1 MCSLWIHRSKGD
13 KLEEAIEETEPLGW
27 LWGWYLGYLLPKK
40 GSKGNNWKYRQIQK
54 ASVGA
59 KCLFLLLIRHCSNKS
74 E

>member
-40 GSKGNNWKYRQIQK
+40 AVKETIENTGKYRK
-54 ASVGA
+54 
-59 KCLFLLLIRHCSNKS
+59 LLLVLNVFFCC
-74 E
+74 